1 VTWLTRTIVVMTTRQ
16 SSTGDSSIGVRE
28 TGAAPLYQRIATDV
42 LRTIEDRKMQPGAP
56 LPTEAELCA
65 AYGVSRITVRKALD
79 ELVARHVVERRR
91 GSGTYISSPEQLT
104 KAVVLTGYIDDV
116 LMLNRMRVLD
126 DGWRPLPAHVAT
138 FVKDAS
144 GADYR
149 QVVGV
154 NHITPG
160 EPIVHIAFWF
170 PPAIGRGVTAADVA
184 GPLPTIRHIE
194 CSQGLRLDHADQA
207 LDAVSAKAPVAA
219 ALGVAAGAP
228 LLRALRAYYDVA
240 GRLIEVFE
248 AQYHPSRYQ
257 FSATLFPRNR
267 QPHPTSTAKA

>member
-1 VTWLTRTIVVMTTRQ
+1 MTTRQ
-16 SSTGDSSIGVRE
+16 PPTGNAPTNALES
-28 TGAAPLYQRIATDV
+28 GAAPLYRRIATDV
-42 LRTIEDRKMQPGAP
+42 LRTIEDRKMPPGAP
-56 LPTEAELCA
+56 LPTESELCA

-91 GSGTYISSPEQLT
+91 GSGTYISSPEQIT

-126 DGWRPLPAHVAT
+126 DGWHPLPAHVAT
-138 FVKDAS
+138 FVKDEFGS
-144 GADYR
+144 DYR

-170 PPAIGRGVTAADVA
+170 PPAIGRSVTAADVA

-194 CSQGLRLDHADQA
+194 CSQGLRLDHADQV
-207 LDAVSAKAPVAA
+207 LDAVSAPEPVAA

-228 LLRALRAYYDVA
+228 LLRALRAYYDTA
-240 GRLIEVFE
+240 GQLIEVFE
-248 AQYHPSRYQ
+248 AQYHPARYQ

-267 QPHPTSTAKA
+267 HPHPSSTAKASS